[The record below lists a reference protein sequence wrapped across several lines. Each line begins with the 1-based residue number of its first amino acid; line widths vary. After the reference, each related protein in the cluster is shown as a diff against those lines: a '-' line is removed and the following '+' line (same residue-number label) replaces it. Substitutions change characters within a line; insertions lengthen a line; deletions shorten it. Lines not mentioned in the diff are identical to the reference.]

1 LQKVVLLRAVSS
13 EGPGIFDRVTH
24 IQRVNTVGGKAPA
37 YAGDVVGERVGVP
50 YAADY
55 YYSGMKSAHML

>member
-1 LQKVVLLRAVSS
+1 
-13 EGPGIFDRVTH
+13 
-24 IQRVNTVGGKAPA
+24 VNTVGGKAPA

-55 YYSGMKSAHML
+55 YFYR